1 MIFRSVVGKLW
12 LTILGF
18 VTLILIV
25 LGLLLTQMFER
36 YANNQESKD
45 LMLISD
51 SVAHVL
57 NNSNDWPSA
66 LSYLTQLFENENR
79 KLFVV
84 TKENREVLPS
94 PVKEI
99 IQDERVTKA
108 WQGGKTA
115 YRETY
120 PLLIE
125 GKRTYTELLVIA
137 SSYDLKDERVLVII
151 YESMKVVSAT
161 AAGINR
167 IILYAIGVSLLFTT
181 FFALFLT
188 RRITRP
194 LRQIQEAAER
204 IAEGELDQRL
214 SIGFHDEIGKLSRSF
229 NHMATQLDETIT
241 ELQYEK
247 DRLDRILKSMGDG
260 VISVDIEKEIKIIN
274 PLAEEMLFAWQTGR
288 KRLPT
293 KVEEILDKAMREN
306 KETTQILEMNGHYLA
321 VVATPLYERN
331 ELNGA
336 VAVIRDV
343 TYEKQMDKLRR
354 DFIANVSHELK
365 TPIAMLQGY
374 SEAILDGVAETE
386 EDRME
391 LVKIIYDESLRMGR
405 LVRELLDLARMEA
418 GHFELNRDDVHLDKL
433 LQKVNRKFQSLAKDK
448 GIQLKFF
455 HLQQNDLVYIDA
467 DRMEQVLTN
476 LIDNAF
482 RYTPYGGEILVSANK
497 KEGMLILEVTDTGSG
512 IAEEDIPFLFERF
525 YKGDKART
533 RGNSGGTGL
542 GLAIVKN
549 IVEAHG
555 GRIFVQSKVGKG
567 TTFIIQIP
575 CEEV

>member
-36 YANNQESKD
+36 YANNQESND

-84 TKENREVLPS
+84 TNENREALSS

-108 WQGGKTA
+108 WQGGKIA
-115 YRETY
+115 YRGTY

-137 SSYDLKDERVLVII
+137 SSYELKEERVLVII
-151 YESMKVVSAT
+151 YESMNVVSAT

-260 VISVDIEKEIKIIN
+260 VISVDIDKKIKIIN

-288 KRLPT
+288 KRLPIQI
-293 KVEEILDKAMREN
+293 EEILDEAMKEN

-386 EDRME
+386 EDRTE

-418 GHFELNRDDVHLDKL
+418 GHFELNRDDIHLDKL
-433 LQKVNRKFQSLAKDK
+433 LQKVNRKFQSMAKEK
-448 GIQLKFF
+448 EIQLKFF

-467 DRMEQVLTN
+467 DR
-476 LIDNAF
+476 
-482 RYTPYGGEILVSANK
+482 
-497 KEGMLILEVTDTGSG
+497 
-512 IAEEDIPFLFERF
+512 
-525 YKGDKART
+525 
-533 RGNSGGTGL
+533 
-542 GLAIVKN
+542 
-549 IVEAHG
+549 
-555 GRIFVQSKVGKG
+555 
-567 TTFIIQIP
+567 
-575 CEEV
+575 